1 MNYLLDTHSFLWA
14 LTDPGK
20 LGDRSSQILES
31 STNDIFLSVVSFW
44 EISLK
49 FSLGK
54 LDLKG
59 ITPAEMPHAARA
71 MQLAILPVES
81 EDAATLHTLRKT
93 THKDPFDRMI
103 VWQCIRR
110 QWPLISSDRL
120 LGSYESQG
128 LILVR

>member
-1 MNYLLDTHSFLWA
+1 MNCLLDTHSLLWA
-14 LTDPGK
+14 LMDPAR
-20 LGDRSSQILES
+20 LSNRCSQILECG
-31 STNDIFLSVVSFW
+31 TNDIFVSVISFW

-59 ITPAEMPHAARA
+59 ITPAEMPHAARE
-71 MQLAILPVES
+71 MRLGILPVES
-81 EDAATLHTLRKT
+81 EDASTFHTLRKI

-110 QWPLISSDRL
+110 QWPLRPPIGGWS
-120 LGSYESQG
+120 E
-128 LILVR
+128 

>member
-14 LTDPGK
+14 LMDPDK
-20 LGDRSSQILES
+20 LSAHTTQILAS
-31 STNDIFLSVVSFW
+31 SANEILLSVISFW

-59 ITPAEMPHAARA
+59 ITPAEMPPAARK
-71 MQLAILPVES
+71 MRLTILPIES
-81 EDAATLHTLRKT
+81 EDAATYHTLRKT
-93 THKDPFDRMI
+93 IHKDPFDRMI

-110 QWPLISSDRL
+110 QWPLISSDGL
-120 LGSYESQG
+120 LDLYKSQG

>member
-14 LTDPGK
+14 LMDPDK
-20 LGDRSSQILES
+20 LSDRSTQILANNANE
-31 STNDIFLSVVSFW
+31 ILLSVISFW
-44 EISLK
+44 EVSLK

-59 ITPAEMPHAARA
+59 ITPAEMPQAARE
-71 MQLAILPVES
+71 MRLTILPVES
-81 EDAATLHTLRKT
+81 EDAATYHTLHKT

-110 QWPLISSDRL
+110 QLPLISSDGL
-120 LGSYESQG
+120 LDLYKPQG

>member
-14 LTDPGK
+14 LMDPEK
-20 LGDRSSQILES
+20 LSDHTTQVLER
-31 STNDIFLSVVSFW
+31 STNEIFLSVISFW

-59 ITPAEMPHAARA
+59 ITPAEMPQSARE
-71 MQLAILPVES
+71 MRLTILPVES
-81 EDAATLHTLRKT
+81 EDASTYHALRKT

-120 LGSYESQG
+120 LALYESQG

>member
-1 MNYLLDTHSFLWA
+1 MNYLIDTHSFLWA
-14 LTDPGK
+14 LMDPGK
-20 LGDRSSQILES
+20 LSEHSTRILES
-31 STNDIFLSVVSFW
+31 STNEIMLSVLSFW

-54 LDLKG
+54 LDLNG
-59 ITPAEMPHAARA
+59 VAPAEMPQAARE
-71 MQLAILPVES
+71 MRLRVLPVEI
-81 EDAATLHTLRKT
+81 EDAATYHTLRKT

-120 LGSYESQG
+120 LELYKPQG